1 MLDSVKEGY
10 DVKLKKE
17 TAQGSKQFH
26 CYVCTCLGIGEG
38 VMVICKVVS
47 AGGGHGLELVIG
59 EQAAIVASGCRQ
71 GVEKLIVRII
81 HLVHAEHLPEAA
93 FVEVAVVGYKRQSL
107 Y

>member
-17 TAQGSKQFH
+17 TDQAWEFVCTKSKTNTKKDDPKKINLVISKTTYLPIRVSAQGSQQFH

-38 VMVICKVVS
+38 VMVIRKVVS

-59 EQAAIVASGCRQ
+59 EQAAIMASGC
-71 GVEKLIVRII
+71 
-81 HLVHAEHLPEAA
+81 
-93 FVEVAVVGYKRQSL
+93 
-107 Y
+107 

>member
-1 MLDSVKEGY
+1 MKMLDSVKEGY

-38 VMVICKVVS
+38 MMVISKVVS

-59 EQAAIVASGCRQ
+59 E
-71 GVEKLIVRII
+71 
-81 HLVHAEHLPEAA
+81 
-93 FVEVAVVGYKRQSL
+93 
-107 Y
+107 